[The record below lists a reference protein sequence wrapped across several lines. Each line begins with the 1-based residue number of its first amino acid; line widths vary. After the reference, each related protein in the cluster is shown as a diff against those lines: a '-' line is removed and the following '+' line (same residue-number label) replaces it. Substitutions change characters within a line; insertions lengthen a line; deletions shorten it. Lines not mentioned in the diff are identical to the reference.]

1 MDSNN
6 PDLDQEATLLIPT
19 GGRSGSASRPAQFQ
33 ASQAATPTVDFDI
46 IAGMNPLVV
55 AANPIF
61 CSIPRLR
68 EMLQHPDPY
77 GLRES
82 QLTQISSFENT
93 ARKFGV
99 SPETITVA
107 RYALCTFI
115 DESIAATP
123 WGGTAE
129 WVRNSLLV
137 SLHGETGG
145 GEKFFQL
152 LNRMAENPAQYIDLL
167 EFYYV
172 CLALGFEGR
181 FRVIEGGRAQLD
193 GVKEK
198 LAEMIKRQRGEYER
212 DLSKQWRGEVTESSS
227 FSGLLP
233 LWVSVAAAVLIL
245 AIVYALYLF
254 RLNAHSDMVAF
265 AGINPPKVTVKS
277 AQGKAPPR
285 LSRFLADEITRG
297 LVVVHD
303 EAHESVV
310 TVRGD
315 GMFDSGS
322 TELKSEYG
330 ALIHNI
336 TDALNRVPGQIVVIG
351 HTDNIPSRSIQY
363 PSNWHL
369 SKGRATSVARLIKSS
384 LADQR
389 VITSEGRGESEPV
402 APNDSATNRALNRRV
417 DIVLKIAS

>member
-1 MDSNN
+1 
-6 PDLDQEATLLIPT
+6 
-19 GGRSGSASRPAQFQ
+19 
-33 ASQAATPTVDFDI
+33 
-46 IAGMNPLVV
+46 MNPLVI

-68 EMLQHPDPY
+68 EMLVHPDPN
-77 GLRES
+77 GLRET
-82 QLTQISSFENT
+82 QLVQIADFEKS
-93 ARKFGV
+93 ARKSGV

-115 DESIAATP
+115 DEAIAATP

-152 LNRMAENPAQYIDLL
+152 LNRMAGDPGQYIDLL
-167 EFYYV
+167 EFYYI

-181 FRVIEGGRAQLD
+181 FRVIEGGKTQLD
-193 GVKEK
+193 GVREK

-212 DLSKQWRGEVTESSS
+212 DLSKQWRGESVAASNFGS
-227 FSGLLP
+227 LLP
-233 LWVSVAAAVLIL
+233 LWVSVAAAVLL
-245 AIVYALYLF
+245 LVIVYVFYLF

-265 AGINPPKVTVKS
+265 ASINPPKAAARASQKNV
-277 AQGKAPPR
+277 PPR
-285 LSRFLADEITRG
+285 LSRFLADEVARG
-297 LVVVHD
+297 LVVVRD
-303 EAHESVV
+303 EVHESVV

-322 TELKSEYG
+322 TELKPEYG
-330 ALIHNI
+330 PLLHKI
-336 TDALNRVPGQIVVIG
+336 TDALNQVSGQIVVIG

-369 SKGRATSVARLIKSS
+369 SKGRAVSVARLVKSRM
-384 LADQR
+384 ADQR
-389 VITSEGRGESEPV
+389 AVTSEGRGESEPV
-402 APNDSATNRALNRRV
+402 AANDSAANRALNRRV
-417 DIVLKIAS
+417 DIVLKVVS